1 MTYLKF
7 GSLSF
12 PFNGSECRPSAAC
25 CVDDVDGDDDD
36 TDVINGC

>member
-12 PFNGSECRPSAAC
+12 PFNGSECRPSVAC
-25 CVDDVDGDDDD
+25 DVELDDDA
-36 TDVINGC
+36 TINEC